1 MSIQLH
7 CRFNLLEPIKPQIVE
22 NKNLRVV
29 FKTLNCVYFFKK
41 YLSYLLTNQKQGKK
55 KASIKTYTTVN
66 IMGFI

>member
-1 MSIQLH
+1 MSMTLH
-7 CRFNLLEPIKPQIVE
+7 CRFNLLELIKPQIVE
-22 NKNLRVV
+22 NLNLRVV

-41 YLSYLLTNQKQGKK
+41 NLIDLLINQKQGKK